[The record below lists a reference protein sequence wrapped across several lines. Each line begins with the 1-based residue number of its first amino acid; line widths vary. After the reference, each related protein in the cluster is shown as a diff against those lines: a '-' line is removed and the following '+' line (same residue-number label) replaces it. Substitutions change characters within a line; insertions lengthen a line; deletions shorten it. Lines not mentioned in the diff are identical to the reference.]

1 MKKLIGLCIVCCVAL
16 NCQGR
21 DDEPE
26 GHINSVQKQ
35 SGEDSQG
42 VHIEI
47 LKINT
52 IQSGEPFEGVLRISV
67 QLEDKKDQVAW
78 GVAEGV
84 QATGTVRGG
93 EFKGATATGAVSWK
107 FQAGSGRLKRPK
119 IKAYT
124 VEYGYRRG
132 GEFIAVDE
140 DMYKTDSFE
149 ELREANKDSLK
160 LKCRLNYIYTV
171 EN

>member
-1 MKKLIGLCIVCCVAL
+1 MVGCLAL
-16 NCQGR
+16 SSFAK

-26 GHINSVQKQ
+26 GRINSVQKQ

-42 VHIEI
+42 VDLEI
-47 LKINT
+47 LKVNT
-52 IQSGEPFEGVLRISV
+52 IQSGKPFEGVLRVSI
-67 QLEDKKDQVAW
+67 QLEDKNDQVAW
-78 GVAEGV
+78 GVAEDV
-84 QATGTVRGG
+84 QATGQVRGG
-93 EFKGATATGAVSWK
+93 EFQGASATGAVSWQ
-107 FQAGSGRLKRPK
+107 FEAGSGRLKRPK

-140 DMYKTDSFE
+140 DMYKTDSFD
-149 ELREANKDSLK
+149 ELKDANKESLK
-160 LKCRLNYIYTV
+160 LKCDLTYIYTV